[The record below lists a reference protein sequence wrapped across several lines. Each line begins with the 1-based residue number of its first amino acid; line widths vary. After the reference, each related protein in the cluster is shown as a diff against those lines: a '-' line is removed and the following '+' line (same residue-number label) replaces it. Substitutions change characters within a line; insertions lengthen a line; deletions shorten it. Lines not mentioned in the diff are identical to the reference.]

1 LNLFKIILDSKN
13 KQNYI
18 KDILLRLRQKN
29 TTTNEDTITAMNPI
43 KTMTIIAILV
53 ELLLLSEVRISSGTE
68 GHPRN

>member
-1 LNLFKIILDSKN
+1 LFKIILDSKN

>member
-1 LNLFKIILDSKN
+1 MNLFKIILDSKN

>member
-29 TTTNEDTITAMNPI
+29 TTTNEDTNTAMNPI

>member
-1 LNLFKIILDSKN
+1 MNLFKIILDSKN

-29 TTTNEDTITAMNPI
+29 TTTNEDTNTAMNPI